1 MQLKDTTYHVENRV
15 ALVTLNRPERLN
27 AYTVRMREELIH
39 LLGGADQDDQ
49 VRAVVIT
56 GAGRAFCAGM
66 DLAAGGSTF
75 NFEAKNPARASMAE
89 HRDGGGQVALA
100 AFKCRKPVI
109 AAMNGPAVGV
119 GLSMTLAM
127 DMRVAAEDAKMGL
140 VFTRRGLVPEAC
152 STWFLARLV
161 GAGKALELACTGR
174 VFRARE
180 QAGTGLFNY
189 LLPADQVL
197 PKALELAQEIAA
209 NTSATSVALAKAM
222 VWHGLGEADPQSV
235 HLIDSKV
242 FYWAGKQL
250 DAAEGIQSFLEKRPP
265 EFKLSPTK
273 DMPDFYP
280 WWKEPKV

>member
-1 MQLKDTTYHVENRV
+1 MELKETIYQVKDRV
-15 ALVTLNRPERLN
+15 ALITLNRPERLN
-27 AYTVRMREELIH
+27 AYTPQMRLELIH
-39 LLGGADQDDQ
+39 LLGQADQDDQ
-49 VRAVVIT
+49 VRAVVVT

-66 DLAAGGSTF
+66 DLAAGGETF
-75 NFEAKNPARASMAE
+75 NFKAKDPAQASMAD

-109 AAMNGPAVGV
+109 AAMNGAAVGV
-119 GLSMTLAM
+119 GITMTLAM

-152 STWFLARLV
+152 STWFLTRLV

-174 VFRARE
+174 VFRAGDQE
-180 QAGTGLFNY
+180 GTGLFNY
-189 LLPADQVL
+189 ILPADQVL

-209 NTSATSVALAKAM
+209 NTSGTSVALAKAM

-235 HLIDSKV
+235 HLIDSRV
-242 FYWAGKQL
+242 FYWAGKQP

-265 EFKLSPTK
+265 EFKLSPTR
-273 DMPDFYP
+273 DLPDFYP

>member
-1 MQLKDTTYHVENRV
+1 MR
-15 ALVTLNRPERLN
+15 ALV
-27 AYTVRMREELIH
+27 V
-39 LLGGADQDDQ
+39 
-49 VRAVVIT
+49 T

-75 NFEAKNPARASMAE
+75 DYTSRYPQEDSLSR

-100 AFKCRKPVI
+100 AYNCRKPVI

-119 GLSMTLAM
+119 GLTMTLAM
-127 DMRVAAEDAKMGL
+127 DMRLAAEDAKMGL
-140 VFTRRGLVPEAC
+140 VFTQRGLVPEAC
-152 STWFLARLV
+152 SSWFLTRLV
-161 GAGKALELACTGR
+161 GAGKALELVCTGR
-174 VFRARE
+174 VFRAGE
-180 QAGTGLFNY
+180 MADSGLFNH

-197 PKALELAQEIAA
+197 PKALELAREIAA

-222 VWHGLGEADPQSV
+222 LWHGLGEPDPQSV

-242 FYWAGKQL
+242 FYWAGRQP

>member
-1 MQLKDTTYHVENRV
+1 MELEHTTYQAEARV
-15 ALVTLNRPERLN
+15 ALITLNRPERLN
-27 AYTVRMREELIH
+27 AFTIQMRDELIH
-39 LLGGADQDDQ
+39 LFAKADQDDQ
-49 VRAVVIT
+49 VRAVVLT

-66 DLAAGGSTF
+66 DLGGGGSTF
-75 NFEAKNPARASMAE
+75 DYASRYPEEDSLAK
-89 HRDGGGQVALA
+89 HRDGGGQIALA

-109 AAMNGPAVGV
+109 AAMNGAAVGV
-119 GLSMTLAM
+119 GLTMTLAM

-152 STWFLARLV
+152 SSWFLTRLV
-161 GAGKALELACTGR
+161 GAGKALELICTGR
-174 VFRARE
+174 VFRAGD
-180 QAGTGLFNY
+180 QVGTGLFNY

-197 PKALELAQEIAA
+197 AKAMELAREIAD

-222 VWHGLGEADPQSV
+222 VWHGLGEPDPQSV
-235 HLIDSKV
+235 HLIDSRV
-242 FYWAGKQL
+242 FYWAGRQK
-250 DAAEGIQSFLEKRPP
+250 DAAEGIKSFLEKRPP

>member
-1 MQLKDTTYHVENRV
+1 MELKETIYQVKDRV
-15 ALVTLNRPERLN
+15 ALITLNRPERMN
-27 AYTVRMREELIH
+27 AFTVQMRNELLY
-39 LLGGADQDDQ
+39 LLGKIDQDDQ
-49 VRAVVIT
+49 VRAAVVT

-66 DLAAGGSTF
+66 DLAGGGETF
-75 NFEAKNPARASMAE
+75 DYASRNPQEASLAE
-89 HRDGGGQVALA
+89 HRDGGGRVALA

-119 GLSMTLAM
+119 GLTMTLAM

-152 STWFLARLV
+152 STWFLTRLV

-174 VFRARE
+174 VFRAGD
-180 QAGTGLFNY
+180 QAGNGLFNY
-189 LLPADQVL
+189 ILPADQVL
-197 PKALELAQEIAA
+197 PRAMELAHEIAA

-222 VWHGLGEADPQSV
+222 VWHGLGEPDPQSV

-242 FYWAGKQL
+242 FYWAGKQP

-273 DMPDFYP
+273 DLPDFYP

>member
-1 MQLKDTTYHVENRV
+1 MELQHTTYTVENRV
-15 ALVTLNRPERLN
+15 GLITLNRPERLN
-27 AYTVRMREELIH
+27 AFTVQMRNELIH
-39 LLGGADQDDQ
+39 LFGQVDQDDQ

-75 NFEAKNPARASMAE
+75 DYASRDPQEASLAQ

-100 AFKCRKPVI
+100 IFRCRKPVI

-119 GLSMTLAM
+119 GFTMTLAM
-127 DMRVAAEDAKMGL
+127 DMRVAAEDAKMGM
-140 VFTRRGLVPEAC
+140 VFTQRGLVPEAC
-152 STWFLARLV
+152 SSWFLTRLV

-174 VFRARE
+174 VFRAGD

-222 VWHGLGEADPQSV
+222 IWHGLGEADPQSV
-235 HLIDSKV
+235 HLIDSRV
-242 FYWAGKQL
+242 FYWVGKQP

-265 EFKLSPTK
+265 EFKMSPTK

>member
-1 MQLKDTTYHVENRV
+1 MDLKETIYQVKDQV
-15 ALVTLNRPERLN
+15 ALITLNRPERMN
-27 AYTVRMREELIH
+27 AFTVQMRNELLY
-39 LLGGADQDDQ
+39 LLGKIDQDDQ
-49 VRAVVIT
+49 VRAAVVT

-66 DLAAGGSTF
+66 DLAAGGGTF
-75 NFEAKNPARASMAE
+75 DYASRDSQEASMAQ
-89 HRDGGGQVALA
+89 HRDGGGRVALA
-100 AFKCRKPVI
+100 AFSCRKPVI
-109 AAMNGPAVGV
+109 AAMNGAAVGV
-119 GLSMTLAM
+119 GITMTLAM

-152 STWFLARLV
+152 SSWFLTRLV

-174 VFRARE
+174 VFRAGD

-189 LLPADQVL
+189 ILPADQVL
-197 PKALELAQEIAA
+197 PKALELAREIAA

-222 VWHGLGEADPQSV
+222 IWHGLAEPDPQSV
-235 HLIDSKV
+235 HLIDSRV
-242 FYWAGKQL
+242 FYWAGKQP

-265 EFKLSPTK
+265 EFKMSPTK